1 MKKNNL
7 QNYFNMNRIVI
18 GIDPGAN
25 GGIAIWDNETGLARV
40 AKMPKDITDLR
51 GLLEYYRD
59 DVSGNPI
66 VFLEKLSVRPDDV
79 AVDGGKPN
87 MGKLYRIQKM
97 MGAFEQLKATIEI
110 MDVPYI
116 MVHPMTWQS
125 KLDVRVKGEE
135 KPARKKRYAKL
146 AGQWYP
152 NIKTTLWNADA
163 LLIMRFGV
171 VALKTC
177 PKWILSNLPVREHSK
192 LV

>member
-1 MKKNNL
+1 MK
-7 QNYFNMNRIVI
+7 NRIVI

-59 DVSGNPI
+59 DVAGNPV
-66 VFLEKLSVRPDDV
+66 VFLEKLSVRPDDI
-79 AVDGGKPN
+79 AVEGGKPN
-87 MGKLYRIQKM
+87 MGKLFRIQKM
-97 MGAFEQLKATIEI
+97 MAAFEQLKATIEI

-125 KLDVRVKGEE
+125 KLDIRQKGEE
-135 KPARKKRYAKL
+135 KPARKKRYAQL
-146 AGQWYP
+146 AANWYP

-163 LLIMRFGV
+163 LLIMRFGIF
-171 VALKTC
+171 ALEHE
-177 PKWILSNLPVREHSK
+177 PKWIAANLPTKEHSK
-192 LV
+192 LL